1 MLSARAKRVL
11 EGRDEHLLI
20 SVATAWEIATKY
32 RLGKLP
38 QVESLID
45 DFSGKLRAMGFIFM
59 PITVEHSFLA
69 GSFTM
74 NHKDPFD
81 RLIAA
86 QARIEKIPLL
96 SNDAAF
102 DQFPIERIW

>member
-1 MLSARAKRVL
+1 
-11 EGRDEHLLI
+11 
-20 SVATAWEIATKY
+20 
-32 RLGKLP
+32 
-38 QVESLID
+38 
-45 DFSGKLRAMGFIFM
+45 
-59 PITVEHSFLA
+59 VEHSFLA